1 MCITTVQKN
10 LHPHKKFGQLNLRNT
25 RPKITQMIRM
35 ENQTPY
41 LIRDLINMIAY
52 SMSTGFISPHR
63 ETIFWNRSLN
73 WLPVLTNLQ

>member
-35 ENQTPY
+35 ENQTPD
-41 LIRDLINMIAY
+41 LIRDLINMIA
-52 SMSTGFISPHR
+52 
-63 ETIFWNRSLN
+63 
-73 WLPVLTNLQ
+73 